1 MPKHPYIYS
10 LYTSVSTSVNYK
22 HHTFNSSPT
31 FSMQVMQFSLIIVD
45 LSVCLTKQN
54 KTKKNLFVPSCQ
66 SHTLILVLDGG

>member
-1 MPKHPYIYS
+1 MSKHPYIYS

-31 FSMQVMQFSLIIVD
+31 FSMQVMQFSLITID

-54 KTKKNLFVPSCQ
+54 PPKKIFCPKLSVPYFDFSP
-66 SHTLILVLDGG
+66 